1 MSARVVVLAVAACG
15 GSTPATNAG
24 ARTVT
29 AVIDAPAREPNH
41 CATLDPPAL
50 ATETLTTGSEH
61 WQVAGHSLTRQ
72 GSAERVVIGAV
83 ADAGDAAPATLAALG
98 RLRAKLDAAT
108 PDVVVILGGMGATQA
123 ELEATLGTVGDR
135 ATWPVV
141 ALPGDLESVPALTAA
156 IAALRGRGDPV
167 IDGRLARWIEVG
179 GVTIAT
185 IPGVA
190 AASRLRAGPD
200 GCIYR
205 PEDVARVLDELATRP
220 GLRIAAS
227 AEAPRSGESGEL
239 ALAGHETIDIALHGP
254 TTPAPTPAKSGGRD
268 GARVALTP
276 GTSDAVPR
284 LPTPQVPS
292 AGYLIVR
299 GGAWS
304 WTPLRDAK

>member
-1 MSARVVVLAVAACG
+1 MNRGLILALAACG
-15 GSTPATNAG
+15 GSTPATNPS
-24 ARTVT
+24 ARTV
-29 AVIDAPAREPNH
+29 AAAIDAPPREPNH
-41 CATLDPPAL
+41 CATLDTPAL
-50 ATETLTTGSEH
+50 ATETLTTGTQH
-61 WQVAGHSLTRQ
+61 WQIAEHSLTRE
-72 GSAERVVIGAV
+72 GSAERVVIGAI
-83 ADAGDAAPATLAALG
+83 ADAGDAAPPTLAALG
-98 RLRAKLDAAT
+98 RLRAKLDAAA
-108 PDVVVILGGMGATQA
+108 PDVVVVLGGMGATQA
-123 ELEATLGTVGDR
+123 ELEATLGTIGDR

-190 AASRLRAGPD
+190 AVSRLRAGPD

-205 PEDVARVLDELATRP
+205 PEDVAHVLGELANRP

-227 AEAPRSGESGEL
+227 AEAPRNGESGEL
-239 ALAGHETIDIALHGP
+239 ALGGSETIDVALHGP
-254 TTPAPTPAKSGGRD
+254 TSPSPTAAKSGGRD

-284 LPTPQVPS
+284 LPVPQVPS
-292 AGYLIVR
+292 AGFVTVR

>member
-1 MSARVVVLAVAACG
+1 MSTRSLVLALAACG

-24 ARTVT
+24 ART
-29 AVIDAPAREPNH
+29 AAAIDAPAREPNR
-41 CATLDPPAL
+41 CATLDTPAL
-50 ATETLTTGSEH
+50 ATETLTTGSQH
-61 WQVAGHSLTRQ
+61 WQVAGHSLTRE
-72 GSAERVVIGAV
+72 GSAERIVIGAV
-83 ADAGDAAPATLAALG
+83 ADAGDAAPPTLAALG
-98 RLRAKLDAAT
+98 RLRAKLDAAA
-108 PDVVVILGGMGATQA
+108 PDVVVVLGGMGATQA
-123 ELEATLGTVGDR
+123 ELEATLGTIGDR

-141 ALPGDLESVPALTAA
+141 ALPGDLESVPVLTAA

-190 AASRLRAGPD
+190 AASRLHAGAD
-200 GCIYR
+200 GCVYR
-205 PEDVARVLDELATRP
+205 PEDVASVLGELANRP

-227 AEAPRSGESGEL
+227 AEAPRNGESGEL
-239 ALAGHETIDIALHGP
+239 ALAGSDKIDLALHGP
-254 TTPAPTPAKSGGRD
+254 MSPAPTPAKSGGRD

-284 LPTPQVPS
+284 LPAPQVPS
-292 AGYLIVR
+292 AGYVTVR
-299 GGAWS
+299 GVAWS